1 MELITPRLI
10 VRPMHAGDEQLY
22 CDLFCDPETMRHIA
36 APWTRADAARAFRDV
51 LKVTRAAPPRAL
63 FLTLIRKDTQQP
75 IGLCTLQNV
84 DQVRRQAEFGVMVV
98 PSGRTQGFATEAMV
112 AAIAHAFAELP
123 VDEVWS
129 RVAVD
134 HAVCERLVIG
144 VGLVRHPGV
153 LPEDRAANVR
163 RWSAYRASWRPGAG
177 SGAGSVH
184 CSAAEK

>member
-10 VRPMHAGDEQLY
+10 GRSLHEGDEQLY
-22 CDLFCDPETMRHIA
+22 CELFCDPETMRHIGP
-36 APWTRADAARAFRDV
+36 PWTRADAARAFRDV
-51 LKVTRAAPPRAL
+51 LEVSRAAPPRAL

-84 DQVRRQAEFGVMVV
+84 DEARRQAEFGVMVV

-112 AAIAHAFAELP
+112 GAIAHAFAELP

-144 VGLVRHPGV
+144 VGMVRHSGV
-153 LPEDRAANVR
+153 LPEDRAANVW
-163 RWSAYRASWRPGAG
+163 RWSAYRDSWLPTA
-177 SGAGSVH
+177 AV
-184 CSAAEK
+184 SA

>member
-1 MELITPRLI
+1 MELITARLI
-10 VRPMHAGDEQLY
+10 VRSMHEGDEQLY
-22 CDLFCDPETMRHIA
+22 CDLFCDPETMRHIG
-36 APWTRADAARAFRDV
+36 APWTRADARRAFRDV
-51 LKVTRAAPPRAL
+51 LKVTRAAPPRAV

-84 DQVRRQAEFGVMVV
+84 DQARRQVEFGVMVV
-98 PSGRTQGFATEAMV
+98 PSGRTQGFATEAMIG
-112 AAIAHAFAELP
+112 AIAHAFAELP

-163 RWSAYRASWRPGAG
+163 RWSAYRDSWQPPTPAP
-177 SGAGSVH
+177 A
-184 CSAAEK
+184 